1 MRSMDWAEASR
12 FLQAGARTAKVATVT
27 AQGRPHVAPVWF
39 TVDGRELV
47 SSTSS
52 RSVKAR
58 NLNHD
63 PRVAVTVD
71 DETPAFA
78 FVTVTGHAALIRAD
92 RPAVGPCRH
101 PHR

>member
-47 SSTSS
+47 FSTSS